1 MVGFNFDTGGRR
13 CIRPI
18 LEKYQ
23 AGKDRSYLRHHTCMN
38 LKKLLAHPNKGES
51 EGYTVKS
58 KGANFT
64 ISNYPLEQTEFL
76 YEQKQGMASSN

>member
-1 MVGFNFDTGGRR
+1 MY
-13 CIRPI
+13 
-18 LEKYQ
+18 E
-23 AGKDRSYLRHHTCMN
+23 
-38 LKKLLAHPNKGES
+38 LKKLLAHPSKGES